1 MARKSKKGKSAKS
14 GGRFYKRDAKG
25 RFAPTGSARRSNMM
39 LGAIVSAANAG
50 GHAAWS
56 PSQINTA
63 ARGRLRGGRTMPRS
77 TRARR
82 KR

>member
-39 LGAIVSAANAG
+39 LGAIVSAANA
-50 GHAAWS
+50 AWS